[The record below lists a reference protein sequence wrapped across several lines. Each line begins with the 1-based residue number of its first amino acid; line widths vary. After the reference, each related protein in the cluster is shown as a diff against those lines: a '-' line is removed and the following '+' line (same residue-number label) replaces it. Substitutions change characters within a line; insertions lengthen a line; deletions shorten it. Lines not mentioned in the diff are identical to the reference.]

1 MFITMPIKSF
11 KLDGNKVKV
20 NESVIE
26 YEDISA
32 DTREILESLI
42 SKGAYGSALG
52 FKCVK
57 LII

>member
-26 YEDISA
+26 YEDI
-32 DTREILESLI
+32 
-42 SKGAYGSALG
+42 
-52 FKCVK
+52 
-57 LII
+57 